1 MVKLMGEVA
10 LETRHL
16 VDPELLPMLD
26 VFPALTISR
35 ETLAETRATVAQLFE
50 QMQPAAD
57 PTLAGITMQERQ
69 VPGPAGAPDVP
80 VRIYQPAAAVGIV
93 PALLWIHGG
102 GYVLGSAAEDDHQV
116 RTIVAATGCAAV
128 SVDYRL
134 APEAPSPAAVE
145 DCYAALRWL
154 HDQAGALGVDPARLA
169 IGGASAGGGL
179 AACLGLLARDRGE
192 VPVAFQLLIY
202 PMLDDRTAASANTN
216 PYTGEFI
223 WTRESNHFGWASYL
237 GEEPGGPDI
246 SPYAAAARAT
256 DVAGLPPTYIST
268 CALDLFLEEDL
279 EYTRRLMR
287 AGVPT
292 ELHVY
297 PGAFHGFDMVT
308 EAQASRSFARD
319 FLSALAR
326 GLRLAAPAG

>member
-69 VPGPAGAPDVP
+69 VPGPSGAPDVP
-80 VRIYQPAAAVGIV
+80 VRIYQPAAAVGVV

-202 PMLDDRTAASANTN
+202 PMLDDRTAASDDTN
-216 PYTGEFI
+216 PYAGEFI

-237 GEEPGGPDI
+237 GEDPGGPDV
-246 SPYAAAARAT
+246 SPYAAAARAES
-256 DVAGLPPTYIST
+256 VAGLPPTYICT
-268 CALDLFLEEDL
+268 GALDLFLEEDL
-279 EYTRRLMR
+279 EYARRLMR

-308 EAQASRSFARD
+308 EAQVSRSFARD

>member
-16 VDPELLPMLD
+16 VDPELLSMLD
-26 VFPALTISR
+26 VFPALTISQ

-80 VRIYQPAAAVGIV
+80 VRIYQPAAAVGVV

-154 HDQAGALGVDPARLA
+154 HDQAGALGVDPARVFKTLVA
-169 IGGASAGGGL
+169 DVDSDLVVAV
-179 AACLGLLARDRGE
+179 
-192 VPVAFQLLIY
+192 VPVSGQLDLKA
-202 PMLDDRTAASANTN
+202 LATAVS
-216 PYTGEFI
+216 GK
-223 WTRESNHFGWASYL
+223 
-237 GEEPGGPDI
+237 
-246 SPYAAAARAT
+246 RAT
-256 DVAGLPPTYIST
+256 MADPKLAERTTGSEW
-268 CALDLFLEEDL
+268 ALVEPFV
-279 EYTRRLMR
+279 RR
-287 AGVPT
+287 V
-292 ELHVY
+292 
-297 PGAFHGFDMVT
+297 
-308 EAQASRSFARD
+308 
-319 FLSALAR
+319 
-326 GLRLAAPAG
+326 